1 MLNASFKTDMRHSVQ
16 ICGSWLQEKACAY
29 AYEFIDA
36 YLYTYASFSIHLHSR
51 NLYFYLFC
59 RSLLQKR
66 PIILRSL
73 LIVATPYASL
83 STNMRHSAFTCI
95 QDICIWT
102 SHGTSWMRIK
112 SFRTSVRHM
121 RHSRQICASFSTN
134 MQFEIAKECMR
145 TWIWIH
151 RIYVSLIRTGWP
163 RLIGSPKLQIIFHKR
178 ATKYRSLLRKTIY
191 KDKGSY
197 ESSPPCTVDGI
208 CIHDNRELHTNWWI
222 HDMMSHGTNE
232 WGIVMST
239 KWMSH
244 GTYGWVMSHMDE
256 SWHIWMRH
264 GTYAYMNESWH
275 AWWRH
280 CTD

>member
-51 NLYFYLFC
+51 NLYWCLFC

-197 ESSPPCTVDGI
+197 ESSPPCITSDSHVWKCRDSHSICRKHHVVGQYGYMYMYFFIISVCLWGNGRYLKTAYGVDFWES
-208 CIHDNRELHTNWWI
+208 RERP
-222 HDMMSHGTNE
+222 S
-232 WGIVMST
+232 
-239 KWMSH
+239 
-244 GTYGWVMSHMDE
+244 
-256 SWHIWMRH
+256 R
-264 GTYAYMNESWH
+264 
-275 AWWRH
+275 
-280 CTD
+280 